1 MEKKALT
8 KMTMA
13 NNASKVGN
21 FQFNSR
27 EKGTF
32 RKILGSYAANEQY
45 SQPIF
50 CVRCTKFLVRSRLL

>member
-50 CVRCTKFLVRSRLL
+50 CVRCT